1 MKKLILIDGNS
12 MLFRAYYATAY
23 AGGVTMTTKEGI
35 PTNAVYALANI
46 MTKIINEHK
55 PDYALVAFDTGT
67 PTFRHLKYPEYKAG
81 RKETPQELLDQFSI
95 AKELLRNMGIFT
107 YEKPG
112 FEADD
117 ILGSMSKIGSANGLE
132 VEIYSGD
139 RDLLQL
145 ISPTVTVCLTKKGV
159 SDLKVMSEEAL
170 YEELGIKPTQITD
183 LKGLMGDKSDNIP
196 GVAGVGE
203 KTAIKLLKEYGCVET
218 IVDAE
223 ISGKLGEKIKA
234 SKEIALLSKELATIN
249 VDLPLDFELEQ
260 TLYKGANA
268 ESLYAFYSKYE
279 MFSLL
284 KKINYFTVNENKVV
298 NEESETQEEVKQTNS
313 NELDYEY
320 VEKVPQEFL
329 KSHLSIA
336 VEVVGGNYHV
346 NKVYGLALCNGFK
359 TYVIRIDNAVNDK
372 DLLDYLKDGSYE
384 KYGFDIKKIL
394 IALNRHNVEINNL
407 CYDALLATY
416 LLEPSL
422 KEEPAIIFN
431 YYGISL
437 PLLSNVYAKG
447 QDLEANII
455 KYLALLASSI
465 YQVKEESL
473 KLLKEHDMLDL
484 YNDIE
489 LPVCFVLAKMEKNG
503 VKLDLDL
510 LKKKSEQ
517 VQDKLNK
524 LTEEIYALAG
534 EEYNINSPS
543 QTAHILFDV
552 LALPANKKRST
563 SADELSL
570 LVKFHPIVGKILEY
584 RRYMKLQSTYL
595 QALPTYVLEDGKI
608 HTIYNQA
615 LTQTGRLSSREPN
628 LQNITIRD
636 EESKEVRKAFIAS
649 EDGWYILSF
658 DYSQIELRVLAHMA
672 NEQAMIKAF
681 NDGVDIHTLT
691 AKNLYGV
698 EANQVDSTMRRH
710 AKVIN
715 FGIIYGMSDWGLA
728 DDLGIGVKQASQF
741 KEKYFASY
749 PGIQDYFKKTLNDAN
764 ESLVVKTLFNRARKV
779 NELKD
784 RNFNIREFGKRVV
797 MNTPIQGTAADII
810 KLAMV
815 KVDELLEKNN
825 FKTRMLLQVHD
836 ELVFEVPIEELMVI
850 IPLIEKTMEEVVDF
864 QVRLKVEYNYG
875 YDWSK

>member
-1 MKKLILIDGNS
+1 MKKLILVDGNS

-23 AGGVTMTTKEGI
+23 AGGVTMTTKDGI

-67 PTFRHLKYPEYKAG
+67 PTFRHLKFPEYKAG

-95 AKELLRNMGIFT
+95 AKELLKDMGVFT

-117 ILGSMSKIGSANGLE
+117 ILGSMSKLGEKEGLCVE
-132 VEIYSGD
+132 VYSGD

-145 ISPTVTVCLTKKGV
+145 ISPSVTVCLTKKGV
-159 SDLKVMSEEAL
+159 SDLKVMTEEAL
-170 YEELGIKPTQITD
+170 YEELGIKPKQITD

-203 KTAIKLLKEYGCVET
+203 KTALKLLKEHGCVENVVEAN
-218 IVDAE
+218 IA
-223 ISGKLGEKIKA
+223 GKLGEKIKA
-234 SKEIALLSKELATIN
+234 NKEIALLSKELATIN
-249 VDLPLDFELEQ
+249 VDLPLDFGLDA
-260 TLYKGANA
+260 TVYNGANT

-284 KKINYFTVNENKVV
+284 KKLNYFSVNETKK
-298 NEESETQEEVKQTNS
+298 EELIVEEIKEEVKKETAD
-313 NELDYEY
+313 LDYEY
-320 VEKVPQEFL
+320 VEKIPTEFL

-346 NKVYGLALCNGFK
+346 NKVYGLALSNDFK
-359 TYVIRIDNAVNDK
+359 TYVIRIDNAVK
-372 DLLDYLKDGSYE
+372 DLDLLAYLKDDSYE

-394 IALNRHNVEINNL
+394 ISLKRHQIEVKNL

-431 YYGISL
+431 YYDISL

-447 QDLEANII
+447 QDLEANIV
-455 KYLALLASSI
+455 KYLALLAGAI
-465 YQVKEESL
+465 YSVREKSL
-473 KLLKEHDMLDL
+473 SLLKEHDMLDL
-484 YNDIE
+484 YNNIE
-489 LPVCFVLAKMEKNG
+489 LPVCFVLAKMEQNG
-503 VKLDLDL
+503 VKVDLDL
-510 LKKKSEQ
+510 LKRKSEQ
-517 VQDKLNK
+517 VQEKIDKLTND
-524 LTEEIYALAG
+524 IYLLAG

-552 LALPANKKRST
+552 LNLPANKKRST

-570 LVKFHPIVGKILEY
+570 LVKFHPIVNKILEY
-584 RRYMKLQSTYL
+584 RRYSKLQSTYL

-636 EESKEVRKAFIAS
+636 EESKEVRKAFVAS

-672 NEQAMIKAF
+672 DEQEMIKAF
-681 NDGVDIHTLT
+681 NSGVDIHTLT
-691 AKNLYGV
+691 AKNIYGV
-698 EANQVDSTMRRH
+698 SENEIDSTLRRH

-728 DDLGIGVKQASQF
+728 DDLGIGVKQAAQF
-741 KEKYFASY
+741 KEKYFAAF
-749 PGIQDYFKKTLNDAN
+749 PGIQKYFKNTLDDAN
-764 ESLVVKTLFNRARKV
+764 ETLQVKTLFNRVRKV

-784 RNFNIREFGKRVV
+784 RNYNIREFGKRVV

-810 KLAMV
+810 KLAMI
-815 KVDELLEKNN
+815 KVDKVLEENN
-825 FKTRMLLQVHD
+825 FQTRMLLQVHD

-850 IPLIEKTMEEVVDF
+850 IPLIEKTMEEIVDF
-864 QVRLKVEYNYG
+864 KVRLKVEYNYG

>member
-81 RKETPQELLDQFSI
+81 RKETPQELLTQFSI
-95 AKELLRNMGIFT
+95 AKELLKNMGLFT

-117 ILGSMSKIGSANGLE
+117 ILGSMSKLGDQKGYS

-145 ISPTVTVCLTKKGV
+145 ISPSVSVCLTKKGV
-159 SDLKVMSEEAL
+159 SELKVMSEEAL
-170 YEELGIKPTQITD
+170 YEELGITPKQVTD

-203 KTAIKLLKEYGCVET
+203 KTAIKLLKEHGSVEK
-218 IVDAE
+218 VVEAE
-223 ISGKLGEKIKA
+223 IPGKLGEKIKA
-234 SKEIALLSKELATIN
+234 NKEIALLSKELATIN
-249 VDLPLDFELEQ
+249 VDLPLDFDIED
-260 TLYKGANA
+260 TIYNGANIDG
-268 ESLYAFYSKYE
+268 LYAFYSKYE

-284 KKINYFTVNENKVV
+284 KKLNFFEIKKDAEPVEKQ
-298 NEESETQEEVKQTNS
+298 EKKEEVVEQKDV
-313 NELDYEY
+313 DYSY
-320 VEKVPQEFL
+320 VEKIPTGFL

-336 VEVVGGNYHV
+336 VEVTGGNYHV
-346 NKVYGLALCNGFK
+346 NKVYGLALSNGIE
-359 TYVIRIDNAVNDK
+359 TYVIRIDNAKNDTH
-372 DLLDYLKDGSYE
+372 LLEYLNDSQYE
-384 KYGFDIKKIL
+384 KYGFDIKKIK
-394 IALNRHNVEINNL
+394 IALNRHGIKIQNL

-431 YYGISL
+431 YYDINL

-447 QDLEANII
+447 QDLENNII
-455 KYLALLASSI
+455 KYLGMLAHAIYVTKEKALN
-465 YQVKEESL
+465 
-473 KLLKEHDMLDL
+473 LLKENEMLDL
-484 YNDIE
+484 YQNIE
-489 LPVCFVLAKMEKNG
+489 LPTASVLTKMELNG
-503 VKLDLDL
+503 VKVDLDL

-517 VQDKLNK
+517 VQAKIDA
-524 LTEEIYALAG
+524 LTLDIYALAG

-570 LVKFHPIVGKILEY
+570 LVKFHPIVAKILEY
-584 RRYMKLQSTYL
+584 RRYSKLQSTYL

-615 LTQTGRLSSREPN
+615 LTQTGRLSSRDPN

-672 NEQAMIKAF
+672 DEHEMIKAF
-681 NDGVDIHTLT
+681 NEDIDIHTLT

-698 EANQVDSTMRRH
+698 SADEVTSTMRRH

-728 DDLGIGVKQASQF
+728 DDLGIGVKQASLF
-741 KEKYFASY
+741 KEKYFNSY
-749 PGIQDYFKKTLNDAN
+749 PGIQEYFKKTIADAN

-779 NELKD
+779 HELKD
-784 RNFNIREFGKRVV
+784 RNYNIREFGKRVV

-810 KLAMV
+810 KLAMI
-815 KVDELLEKNN
+815 KVDKLLEENN
-825 FKTRMLLQVHD
+825 YKTRMLLQVHD
-836 ELVFEVPIEELMVI
+836 ELVFEVPIDELMVI
-850 IPLIEKTMEEVVDF
+850 IPLIEKAMEEIVDF
-864 QVRLKVEYNYG
+864 KVKLKVEYNYG
-875 YDWSK
+875 YNWSK

>member
-23 AGGVTMTTKEGI
+23 AGGVTMTTKDGV

-81 RKETPQELLDQFSI
+81 RKETPQELLDQFKI
-95 AKELLRNMGIFT
+95 AKELLKNMGIFT

-117 ILGSMSKIGSANGLE
+117 IIGSMSKVGAANE
-132 VEIYSGD
+132 MDVEIYSGD

-145 ISPTVTVCLTKKGV
+145 ISPSVTVCLTKKGV
-159 SDLKVMSEEAL
+159 SDLKIMSEEAL
-170 YEELGIKPTQITD
+170 YEELGIKPCQITD

-203 KTAIKLLKEYGCVET
+203 KTALKLLKEYGCVEK
-218 IVDAE
+218 VVEAD

-234 SKEIALLSKELATIN
+234 NKEVALLSKELATIN
-249 VDLPLDFELEQ
+249 VDLPLDFEIED

-268 ESLYAFYSKYE
+268 DSLYAFYSKYE

-284 KKINYFTVNENKVV
+284 KKINYFTVNETKTNEDVQEIQETK
-298 NEESETQEEVKQTNS
+298 NEELEYEFVETIPE
-313 NELDYEY
+313 
-320 VEKVPQEFL
+320 EFL

-336 VEVVGGNYHV
+336 VEVMGGNYHI
-346 NKVYGLALCNGFK
+346 NKVYGLALSNGFK
-359 TYVIRIDNAVNDK
+359 SYVIRIDNALK
-372 DLLDYLKDGSYE
+372 DQKLINYLKDETYE
-384 KYGFDIKKIL
+384 KYGFDIKKII
-394 IALNRHNVEINNL
+394 IALNRHGIVINNL

-431 YYGISL
+431 YYDISL

-447 QDLEANII
+447 QDLEGNII

-465 YQVKEESL
+465 YQVKEKSL
-473 KLLKEHDMLDL
+473 SLLKEAEMLDL

-489 LPVCFVLAKMEKNG
+489 LPVCFVLARMEQNG

-517 VQDKLNK
+517 VQDKLDT
-524 LTEEIYALAG
+524 LTKEIYELAT

-570 LVKFHPIVGKILEY
+570 LVKYHPIVGKILEY
-584 RRYMKLQSTYL
+584 RRYSKLQSTYL

-672 NEQAMIKAF
+672 NEQEMIKAF
-681 NDGVDIHTLT
+681 NSGVDIHTLT

-698 EANQVDSTMRRH
+698 KDNEVDSTMRRH
-710 AKVIN
+710 AKVVN

-728 DDLGIGVKQASQF
+728 DDLGIGVKQASLF

-749 PGIQDYFKKTLNDAN
+749 PGIQEYFRKTLADAN
-764 ESLVVKTLFNRARKV
+764 ESLQVKTLFNRVRKV

-810 KLAMV
+810 KLAMI
-815 KVDELLEKNN
+815 KVDKLLKENN
-825 FKTRMLLQVHD
+825 FSTRMLLQVHD

-850 IPLIEKTMEEVVDF
+850 IPLIEKTMEEIVDF
-864 QVRLKVEYNYG
+864 QVKLKVEYNYG